1 MRKATIANPCPH
13 TAELSG
19 VIAVEAASVVE
30 LLTELIGAGSED
42 ACTLAGARLLVSRIG
57 ALADTLAIAHG
68 GPPWRGDTDWWMFQ
82 NEATVTAF
90 KALQPLPASQGAQ
103 A

>member
-1 MRKATIANPCPH
+1 MSKPTIANPCPH

-19 VIAVEAASVVE
+19 FIAVEAASVVE
-30 LLTELIGAGSED
+30 LLTDLIGAGSAD
-42 ACTLAGARLLVSRIG
+42 ACALAGARLLVSRIG

-68 GPPWRGDTDWWMFQ
+68 GQPWRGDTDWWMFQ
-82 NEATVTAF
+82 NKATVIAF
-90 KALQPLPASQGAQ
+90 KALQTLRATEGAQ